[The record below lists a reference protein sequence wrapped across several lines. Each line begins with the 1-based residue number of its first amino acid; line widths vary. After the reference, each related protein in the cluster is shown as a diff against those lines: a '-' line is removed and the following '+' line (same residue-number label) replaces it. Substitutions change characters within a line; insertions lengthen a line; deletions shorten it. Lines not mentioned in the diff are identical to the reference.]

1 MCYKKLVHQPR
12 YKEWTTDS
20 LCSGCSH
27 SVLTLWLLSTV
38 KAIQF
43 DLPNLPDGSTRL
55 NSYWTLANQQ
65 FINQSLQLSEMGP
78 DLTGHC
84 SDILSPLF
92 ECKINKPISTETC
105 WQFIFPHPTHTGV
118 KYTLDLWFYSTNLL
132 ISGSWGNFDKSK
144 QNLLATQK

>member
-20 LCSGCSH
+20 LCSVCSH
-27 SVLTLWLLSTV
+27 SVLTLWVLSTV

-43 DLPNLPDGSTRL
+43 DLPNLPDGTSRL
-55 NSYWTLANQQ
+55 NSYWTPANQQ
-65 FINQSLQLSEMGP
+65 FLNQSLQLSEKGP

-92 ECKINKPISTETC
+92 KCKINKPISTETC
-105 WQFIFPHPTHTGV
+105 WQFVFPHPTHTEV
-118 KYTLDLWFYSTNLL
+118 TYTWDLWIYSTNLVIL
-132 ISGSWGNFDKSK
+132 GSWVNFNKSK